1 MVFVV
6 EEARDLRQY
15 QPPPP
20 PTPPLPQPTQEIGVE
35 ILPDGLDLKELLER
49 LRLEQSTTHTS
60 GPITNHSL
68 GRVVLNQW
76 EWVNH
81 PA

>member
-6 EEARDLRQY
+6 EEARDLRQFHI
-15 QPPPP
+15 Q
-20 PTPPLPQPTQEIGVE
+20 TPPLPQPTLPISDE

-49 LRLEQSTTHTS
+49 LRMEQSSTS
-60 GPITNHSL
+60 ASVTNHSL
-68 GRVVLNQW
+68 GRVVFNQW

>member
-15 QPPPP
+15 HS
-20 PTPPLPQPTQEIGVE
+20 PPLPAQSAPSTYEIS
-35 ILPDGLDLKELLER
+35 PDGIDLKELLER
-49 LRLEQSTTHTS
+49 LRLEQTSTAVS
-60 GPITNHSL
+60 GGQNHSL
-68 GRVVLNQW
+68 GRVVFNQW

>member
-15 QPPPP
+15 HTQSPA
-20 PTPPLPQPTQEIGVE
+20 PLPLTQPTQEVGVE

-49 LRLEQSTTHTS
+49 LRLEQSSTS
-60 GPITNHSL
+60 TSAIQNHSL
-68 GRVVLNQW
+68 GRVVFNQW

>member
-15 QPPPP
+15 HTEPHPPPP
-20 PTPPLPQPTQEIGVE
+20 LPTLPISDEI
-35 ILPDGLDLKELLER
+35 IPDGLDLKELLER
-49 LRLEQSTTHTS
+49 LRMEQSSTS
-60 GPITNHSL
+60 TSVVQNHSL
-68 GRVVLNQW
+68 GRVVFNQW

>member
-6 EEARDLRQY
+6 EEARDLRMY
-15 QPPPP
+15 NHPPPP
-20 PTPPLPQPTQEIGVE
+20 PPPIISVDE
-35 ILPDGLDLKELLER
+35 ILPDGIDLKELLER
-49 LRLEQSTTHTS
+49 LRLEQTS
-60 GPITNHSL
+60 SDSNEAPVIQNHSL
-68 GRVVLNQW
+68 GRVVFNQW

>member
-15 QPPPP
+15 HPPP
-20 PTPPLPQPTQEIGVE
+20 LAQPTSDIGVE
-35 ILPDGLDLKELLER
+35 ILPDGIDLKELLER
-49 LRLEQSTTHTS
+49 LRLEQSSTS
-60 GPITNHSL
+60 TSVVQNHSL
-68 GRVVLNQW
+68 GRVVFNQW

>member
-6 EEARDLRQY
+6 EEARDLRMY
-15 QPPPP
+15 HTPSPAPPVPEVQPS
-20 PTPPLPQPTQEIGVE
+20 LE
-35 ILPDGLDLKELLER
+35 ILPDGIDLKELLER
-49 LRLEQSTTHTS
+49 LRLEQSTTS
-60 GPITNHSL
+60 PESLVTNHSL
-68 GRVVLNQW
+68 GRVVFNQW

>member
-15 QPPPP
+15 HP
-20 PTPPLPQPTQEIGVE
+20 PPLPVPTQEIGVE

-49 LRLEQSTTHTS
+49 LRLEQSSTS
-60 GPITNHSL
+60 AIQNHSL
-68 GRVVLNQW
+68 GRVVFNQW

>member
-6 EEARDLRQY
+6 EEARDLRQFHT
-15 QPPPP
+15 PP
-20 PTPPLPQPTQEIGVE
+20 PPLPQPTVPISDE

-49 LRLEQSTTHTS
+49 LRMEQSSTS
-60 GPITNHSL
+60 TSVVHNHSL
-68 GRVVLNQW
+68 GRVVFNQW
-76 EWVNH
+76 EWANH

>member
-15 QPPPP
+15 HT
-20 PTPPLPQPTQEIGVE
+20 PTPAPLPQPTPNEGVE

-49 LRLEQSTTHTS
+49 LRMEQSS
-60 GPITNHSL
+60 SSASVTNHSL
-68 GRVVLNQW
+68 GRVVFNQW

>member
-15 QPPPP
+15 HTQ
-20 PTPPLPQPTQEIGVE
+20 PLPVPTQEVGVE

-49 LRLEQSTTHTS
+49 LRMEQSSTS
-60 GPITNHSL
+60 PSAIQNHSL
-68 GRVVLNQW
+68 GRVVFNQW

>member
-15 QPPPP
+15 HSPT
-20 PTPPLPQPTQEIGVE
+20 TPPIPQPTPDVGVE
-35 ILPDGLDLKELLER
+35 ILPDGIDLKELLER
-49 LRLEQSTTHTS
+49 LRLEQSSTS
-60 GPITNHSL
+60 TSVVQNHSL
-68 GRVVLNQW
+68 GRVVFNQW

>member
-6 EEARDLRQY
+6 EEAKDLRQY
-15 QPPPP
+15 HPPP
-20 PTPPLPQPTQEIGVE
+20 PPLPQPIPNEGVE

-49 LRLEQSTTHTS
+49 LRMEQSSTS
-60 GPITNHSL
+60 TSVVQNHSL
-68 GRVVLNQW
+68 GRVVFNQW

>member
-6 EEARDLRQY
+6 EEARDLRQFHT

-20 PTPPLPQPTQEIGVE
+20 LPQLTPNEGVE
-35 ILPDGLDLKELLER
+35 ILPDGIDLKELLER
-49 LRLEQSTTHTS
+49 LRMEQSSTS
-60 GPITNHSL
+60 TSVVQNHSL
-68 GRVVLNQW
+68 GRVVFNQW